1 MTRKQRP
8 AVDYDPNWRPPSGDT
23 LRLVR
28 VHPGERTCLECG
40 DTFAAGGYCI
50 RCCTSEDGVRR
61 TRSEMPPSVP
71 TAIYLQPEE
80 YVTVR

>member
-1 MTRKQRP
+1 MTRKRQGKGE
-8 AVDYDPNWRPPSGDT
+8 YDPNWRPPTGDT
-23 LRLVR
+23 QWLVQMQ
-28 VHPGERTCLECG
+28 PGERTCLACG
-40 DTFAAGGYCI
+40 ETFAAGSYCI

-80 YVTVR
+80 YMMVR